1 MTEYA
6 MSKAAGEI
14 LCADMARS
22 MDRVR
27 VLMERLPRLPTDQT
41 TSLIQV
47 NDAGV
52 SPLSVMLPIVRKMH
66 QLRLV
71 EVRSRTA

>member
-1 MTEYA
+1 M
-6 MSKAAGEI
+6 
-14 LCADMARS
+14 DM
-22 MDRVR
+22 VR